1 MRIII
6 LQLGFY
12 FFALLCNAQKPV
24 PLKPRIIVST
34 DIGGTDP
41 DDNQSMIH
49 LLMYSDKVLIEGLIS
64 SPSYGDGSKKEI
76 LKMIDLYEKDYPI
89 LKQHSKHLLT
99 PQYLRSVSK
108 QGQKGGVSFSGV

>member
-24 PLKPRIIVST
+24 PSKPRIIVST

-76 LKMIDLYEKDYPI
+76 LRMIDLYEKDYPV
-89 LKQHSKHLLT
+89 LQQHSRDLLT
-99 PQYLRSVSK
+99 PIFTFSFEARTKKEALLF
-108 QGQKGGVSFSGV
+108 GV